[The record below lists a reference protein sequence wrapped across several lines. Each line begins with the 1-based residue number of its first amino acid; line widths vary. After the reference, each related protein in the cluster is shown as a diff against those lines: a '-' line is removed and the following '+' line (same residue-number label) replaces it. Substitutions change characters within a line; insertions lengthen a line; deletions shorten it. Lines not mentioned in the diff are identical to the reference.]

1 MLGGEFAGDP
11 DTEIKGAAGIS
22 DASEGDITFL
32 SSSRLIKEC
41 IESKASAVIVKR
53 DRF

>member
-22 DASEGDITFL
+22 DASRRRYYISF
-32 SSSRLIKEC
+32 IF
-41 IESKASAVIVKR
+41 KAY
-53 DRF
+53 